1 MAALPIEP
9 VLPAVVGALADRRV
23 VVLEA
28 PPGAGKTTRVPR
40 ALDDAGLLDAREEI
54 LVVEPRRLAAR
65 LAARRV
71 ASERGERVGAR
82 VGYRVR
88 FEDAVSDATR
98 VVFVTEGVLL
108 RRLADDPA
116 LRGVGAVIFDEFHE
130 RHLQAD
136 LALALCR
143 RLAAT
148 RPLRLAVMSATLDAA
163 PIARWLDA
171 APIVRAEGRQF
182 EVTVEH
188 LAQQPAADRP
198 LELEVAQAVRR
209 LVADGLDGD
218 VLVFLPGAAEIR
230 RAQGALA
237 ELAARNGIDVTMLHG
252 DLSPDEQDRAITPG
266 PRPKIIL
273 STNVAESSVT
283 VEGVVAVV
291 DSGLHRAAS
300 TSPWSGLPT
309 LRVEKISRASAA
321 QRAGRAGRLRPG
333 RCLRLYTRHDHDGRP
348 SLDVP
353 EVRRADLAETVL
365 LLASL
370 GERDA
375 AAFPWF
381 EPPTAAGIEAARRL
395 LARLGAV
402 DDAGAITERGRRMLA
417 LPVHPRQARVV
428 LEGAARGVAGDA
440 AGVAAILGEGGVKR
454 RMGAGVGAG
463 RGRGPRQGGD
473 VGHGD
478 VFEELALLDE
488 AARGGLRA
496 DRAASL
502 GLDVGAAFA
511 ADRVRRDL
519 LRRIGHG
526 HGHGHGSD
534 DLLAMCVLAGYPD
547 RVARRR
553 KVGGDELVLSS
564 GGSAQLHPS
573 SVVADAEL
581 LVAVEAEVR
590 GAGGGRTGG
599 VVIRSAVAIEPEQL
613 VEIAPESVSER
624 TTFVLEGDSGR
635 LTRVTQTLYDE
646 LVLEESR
653 RPAGAP
659 SAEPDPA
666 LRRAMG
672 AAFVEAARAK
682 GGLAGLVDAEAL
694 EQLFARVDFLR
705 AHGHDD
711 LPALGPADVDAA
723 LADAFA
729 EARTLSDVDTAT
741 VMAALE
747 ARLDGGQRARLGRL
761 APERVTLP
769 GGRAVKIRWERTGA
783 AGSAGA
789 GVIPSIASRLQ
800 DFFGLRRGPAVLDGK
815 VPLALHL
822 LAPNQRAVQVT
833 TDLAG
838 FWERHYPSI
847 RKELCRR
854 YPRHAWPDDPLTAAP
869 PQPKHR

>member
-1 MAALPIEP
+1 M
-9 VLPAVVGALADRRV
+9 
-23 VVLEA
+23 
-28 PPGAGKTTRVPR
+28 
-40 ALDDAGLLDAREEI
+40 
-54 LVVEPRRLAAR
+54 
-65 LAARRV
+65 
-71 ASERGERVGAR
+71 
-82 VGYRVR
+82 
-88 FEDAVSDATR
+88 
-98 VVFVTEGVLL
+98 
-108 RRLADDPA
+108 
-116 LRGVGAVIFDEFHE
+116 
-130 RHLQAD
+130 
-136 LALALCR
+136 
-143 RLAAT
+143 
-148 RPLRLAVMSATLDAA
+148 
-163 PIARWLDA
+163 
-171 APIVRAEGRQF
+171 
-182 EVTVEH
+182 
-188 LAQQPAADRP
+188 
-198 LELEVAQAVRR
+198 
-209 LVADGLDGD
+209 
-218 VLVFLPGAAEIR
+218 
-230 RAQGALA
+230 
-237 ELAARNGIDVTMLHG
+237 
-252 DLSPDEQDRAITPG
+252 
-266 PRPKIIL
+266 
-273 STNVAESSVT
+273 
-283 VEGVVAVV
+283 
-291 DSGLHRAAS
+291 
-300 TSPWSGLPT
+300 

-348 SLDVP
+348 ALDVP

-365 LLASL
+365 LLAAL
-370 GERDA
+370 GERDPS
-375 AAFPWF
+375 AFPWF

-402 DDAGAITERGRRMLA
+402 DGAGAITERGRRMLA

-428 LEGAARGVAGDA
+428 LEGAARGVLVEA
-440 AGVAAILGEGGVKR
+440 AGVAAVLGEGGVRK
-454 RMGAGVGAG
+454 RMGAGAGAG

-519 LRRIGHG
+519 VRRSRS
-526 HGHGHGSD
+526 GSAGLDESGRGRGAD
-534 DLLAMCVLAGYPD
+534 DVLAMCVLSGYPD

-553 KVGGDELVLSS
+553 KVGSDEFVLSG

-581 LVAVEAEVR
+581 VVAVEAEVR
-590 GAGGGRTGG
+590 GAAGGRTGG
-599 VVIRSAVAIEPEQL
+599 VVIRSAVAIEPEQI
-613 VEIAPESVSER
+613 VEIAPESVTER

-659 SAEPDPA
+659 SAEADPA

-672 AAFVEAARAK
+672 AAFVEAARGK
-682 GGLAGLVDAEAL
+682 GGLAGIVDPEAV
-694 EQLFARVDFLR
+694 EQLFARIDFLR
-705 AHGHDD
+705 AHGHAD

-729 EARTLSDVDTAT
+729 DARALSDVDTRT
-741 VMAALE
+741 VLAALE
-747 ARLDGGQRARLGRL
+747 SRLDGGQRARLARL

-769 GGRAVKIRWERTGA
+769 GGRTVKIRWERTGDA
-783 AGSAGA
+783 ASAGA

-800 DFFGLRRGPAVLDGK
+800 DFFGLRSGPAVLDGK

-854 YPRHAWPDDPLTAAP
+854 YPRHDWPDDPLTAAP
-869 PQPKHR
+869 PSPKHR